1 MKTRQAWVGLV
12 MACLVASAPG
22 RLSRAQTRVDG
33 ERLLRH
39 VETLASDAF
48 AGRATGTKG
57 GAKAQAYVQRAFA
70 DLGLEPFGA
79 YAHPFKYETRG
90 GRMIEGGNVL
100 GFVRGTERPDSFM
113 VVSAHFDHLGVRG
126 GEVYNGADDNASGV
140 AVLLEAAAF
149 FKAHP
154 PAHSILFAAFDAEE
168 AGLRGARAFLEDPP
182 VDPAALVLD
191 VNLDMVSRSEKGELF
206 AAGTYQAPYLKPYL
220 AEAARRSAVSLRFG
234 HDRPELGHDD
244 WTSASDHGA
253 FFEAGI
259 PFVYFGVEDHPDY
272 HRPSDDFARI
282 SPEFFVAAAE
292 TILDAL
298 VTLDAHLGAIR
309 ARAVLNP

>member
-1 MKTRQAWVGLV
+1 
-12 MACLVASAPG
+12 MACLVACAPG
-22 RLSRAQTRVDG
+22 RVSRGQARVDG
-33 ERLLRH
+33 ALLLRR

-48 AGRATGTKG
+48 AGRATGTEG
-57 GAKAQAYVQRAFA
+57 GEKARAYVRRAFA
-70 DLGLEPFGA
+70 DLGLEPFGT
-79 YAHPFKYETRG
+79 YVHPFRYRSSA
-90 GRMIEGGNVL
+90 GRTVEGGNVL

-126 GEVYNGADDNASGV
+126 GKVYNGADDNASGV
-140 AVLLEAAAF
+140 AVLLAAAAW

-168 AGLRGARAFLEDPP
+168 AGLRGARAFMADPP
-182 VDPAALVLD
+182 VDPAAIVLD
-191 VNLDMVSRSEKGELF
+191 VNLDMVSRSAKGELF
-206 AAGTYQAPYLKPYL
+206 AAGTHQAPYLEPYL
-220 AEAARRSAVSLRFG
+220 TGIARRSAVTLRFG

-253 FFEAGI
+253 FHEVGI

-272 HRPSDDFARI
+272 HRPTDDFERI
-282 SPEFFVAAAE
+282 SPGFFIAAAE

-298 VTLDAHLGAIR
+298 VTMDAHLGAIR
-309 ARAVLNP
+309 AHVARNP